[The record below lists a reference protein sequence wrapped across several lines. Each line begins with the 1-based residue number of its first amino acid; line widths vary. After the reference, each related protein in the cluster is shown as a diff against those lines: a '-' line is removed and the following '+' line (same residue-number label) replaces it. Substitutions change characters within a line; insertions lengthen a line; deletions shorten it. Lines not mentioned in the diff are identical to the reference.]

1 MEFEWDP
8 AKNDSNELKH
18 GISFLDAL
26 AVFDDPNVLFESTTK
41 LEHGEIRYKAVGR
54 IDTRHFTIIYTDRPG
69 ARRIISVRRSRTNER
84 RQYDQGKEA
93 G

>member
-8 AKNDSNELKH
+8 DKNDSNEAKH

-26 AVFDDPNVLFESTTK
+26 AVFDDPNVFVESTTK
-41 LEHGEIRYKAVGR
+41 LEHGEFRFKAVGR
-54 IDTRHFTIIYTDRPG
+54 IGERHFTIIFTDRPS
-69 ARRIISVRRSRTNER
+69 ARRIISVRRTRPNER